1 MFDLMKGGMMGS
13 MGNPD
18 AVPADSFSGGLEDL
32 QSALMESNMQ
42 EIDELTGRK
51 MQQEQANMGGQDQQL
66 MLLIRMLG
74 GGM

>member
-1 MFDLMKGGMMGS
+1 MFDMMKGGMMGY

-32 QSALMESNMQ
+32 QSALMETNMQ

-51 MQQEQANMGGQDQQL
+51 MQQERANMGGENQQMMML
-66 MLLIRMLG
+66 MKMLG
-74 GGM
+74 GG